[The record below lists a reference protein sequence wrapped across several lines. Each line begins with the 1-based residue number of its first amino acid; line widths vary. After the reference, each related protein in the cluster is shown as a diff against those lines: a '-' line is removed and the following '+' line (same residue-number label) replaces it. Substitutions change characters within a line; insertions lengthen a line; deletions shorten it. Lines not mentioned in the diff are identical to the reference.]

1 MSYSKKGNTYMNAI
15 VINAKRVH
23 EFEREQGAGRWRYV
37 GSFGG
42 RKEKDKITSKYK
54 RNNF

>member
-1 MSYSKKGNTYMNAI
+1 MSYSKKVNTYMNAI
-15 VINAKRVH
+15 IINAKRVH
-23 EFEREQGAGRWRYV
+23 EFEREQERGGWRCV

-42 RKEKDKITSKYK
+42 RKEKEKITSKYK